1 MVLTAEERTGLS
13 GAQIGEELRRRRIA
27 AIEALKAATQYDGGT
42 AEATVDCAPRT
53 PRQRTRMSWLEAI
66 ILGLV
71 EGITEFLPVSST
83 GHLIL
88 TQALLGLKGAA
99 VQRHII
105 IIQGAAILAMCW
117 EFRQKLLHTAFTLHS
132 DAVSRRFLFNLVI
145 ASIPLA
151 VLGLTFEDQIKA
163 VLFNPV
169 TVAIALVVGG
179 VIILWAERR
188 KHEERVQTVDELT
201 TMDAVKLGLFQ
212 ALALIPGTS
221 RSGATIIGGLL
232 SGLSRRTAAEFSF
245 FLAIPAL
252 LAATAYDI
260 WKARAEFAERRCRA
274 AHRQLRRVIHQRTAG
289 HQAAAEIRQQTF
301 VRRVRVVPHRVR
313 RRHPGHR
320 VYRRRAW

>member
-1 MVLTAEERTGLS
+1 
-13 GAQIGEELRRRRIA
+13 
-27 AIEALKAATQYDGGT
+27 
-42 AEATVDCAPRT
+42 
-53 PRQRTRMSWLEAI
+53 MSWLEAI

-71 EGITEFLPVSST
+71 EGITEFLPISST

-88 TQALLGLKGAA
+88 TQALLGLEGAA
-99 VQRHII
+99 VDRHII
-105 IIQGAAILAMCW
+105 IIQGAAILAVCW
-117 EFRQKLLHTAFTLHS
+117 EFRQKLLHTAFSLHN
-132 DAVSRRFLFNLVI
+132 DAVSRRFFVNLVI
-145 ASIPLA
+145 ASVPLA

-169 TVAIALVVGG
+169 SVAIALVVGG

-188 KHEERVQTVDELT
+188 QHEERVQNVDELT
-201 TMDAVKLGLFQ
+201 TLDAVKLGLFQ

-260 WKARAEFAERRCRA
+260 YKARDAF
-274 AHRQLRRVIHQRTAG
+274 T
-289 HQAAAEIRQQTF
+289 AAEVEPLIVSCVASFISALLVTKLLLRF
-301 VRRVRVVPHRVR
+301 VSRHSFAAFAWYRIAFGAIILITAYTGVVR
-313 RRHPGHR
+313 
-320 VYRRRAW
+320 W